1 VTDYRL
7 ISEPPA
13 DADVE
18 AAFEWYENER
28 QGLGLEFLDELRA
41 AYNRIADGPHKY
53 QELRGGI
60 RRAFSSVFRMQSTS
74 PSKATSLSSL
84 QCCML
89 VAIQQSGSVA
99 EANVQRTRGKDARR

>member
-1 VTDYRL
+1 L

-13 DADVE
+13 DAEVE

-41 AYNRIADGPHKY
+41 AYNRVADGPHKY

-60 RRAFSSVFRMQSTS
+60 RRAFLRRFPYAVYF
-74 PSKATSLSSL
+74 AIEGDVVVV
-84 QCCML
+84 
-89 VAIQQSGSVA
+89 VAVLHASRDPA
-99 EANVQRTRGKDARR
+99 EWQRRRG

>member
-1 VTDYRL
+1 VTEYRL

-13 DADVE
+13 DVDVE

-41 AYNRIADGPHKY
+41 AYNRIADSPLKY

-60 RRAFSSVFRMQSTS
+60 RRALLRRFPYAVYF
-74 PSKATSLSSL
+74 AIEGDVVIV
-84 QCCML
+84 
-89 VAIQQSGSVA
+89 VAVLHASRDPAQW
-99 EANVQRTRGKDARR
+99 QRLRG